1 MEMGLIRLM
10 WRLLL
15 CTAMVMTAL
24 PAFAGNLE
32 LGTWDSAKC
41 GPEPEPPPIND
52 TSPETYNFSMTL
64 LKAWV
69 DKAKAYEACVQD
81 EAQRDSDIIHHAI
94 QDEHQHMQARFDRL
108 SREAKAAVDKL
119 NGQRKKEQDVR
130 LRGGDQQHQPT
141 QYSTDPSQQ
150 QNYQNNPNS
159 PEYRQQQ
166 RQQQDQS
173 TNPNQSNPNA
183 AGGIP
188 QSQQQ

>member
-1 MEMGLIRLM
+1 M

-15 CTAMVMTAL
+15 CTAMVATAL

-32 LGTWDSAKC
+32 FGTWDSAKC
-41 GPEPEPPPIND
+41 GAEPEPPPIND
-52 TSPETYNFSMTL
+52 TSPDTYNFSMTL

-81 EAQRDSDIIHHAI
+81 EAQRDTDLIHHAI

-130 LRGGDQQHQPT
+130 LRGGDQRQPT

-173 TNPNQSNPNA
+173 INPNQSNPNA